1 MDAHRLL
8 AGWGRRGALWVAA
21 LLLVVSAA
29 APVTAAD
36 SAGPPVKPLTSP
48 PSYPNS
54 PYHGQ
59 IDGDGRVIPCRC
71 RFNGAELKLG
81 TVVCMETHVGTVL
94 TRCDLRDGNTSWVPS
109 DSPCVVSQA
118 PPPSRARFAGRRD

>member
-1 MDAHRLL
+1 MLGGVVASSLL
-8 AGWGRRGALWVAA
+8 AFAGESG
-21 LLLVVSAA
+21 
-29 APVTAAD
+29 
-36 SAGPPVKPLTSP
+36 GPPTQPLSSP
-48 PSYPNS
+48 PSFPAS

-71 RFNGAELKLG
+71 RFKGAEVKLG
-81 TVVCMETHVGTVL
+81 TIVCMDTHVGTVL

-118 PPPSRARFAGRRD
+118 LPQSRPQVAARPE